1 MKIALEEI
9 GPVMGAAA
17 VLGITLTVT
26 ETVTITVTKVN
37 FMHLRLHVDFQNTQN
52 NDNCG
57 NVR

>member
-9 GPVMGAAA
+9 GPVMGAAV

-26 ETVTITVTKVN
+26 ETVTKVN
-37 FMHLRLHVDFQNTQN
+37 FMHSRLHVDFQNTQN
-52 NDNCG
+52 NDNRR